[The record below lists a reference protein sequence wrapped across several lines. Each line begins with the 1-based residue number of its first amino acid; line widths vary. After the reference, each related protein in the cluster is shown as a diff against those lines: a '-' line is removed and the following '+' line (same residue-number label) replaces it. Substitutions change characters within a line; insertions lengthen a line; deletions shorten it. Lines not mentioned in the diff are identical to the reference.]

1 MTEQELIK
9 KLDDLI
15 EQKELEISNGNYER
29 AAQIRDLIRKH
40 TNQLEEL
47 MNNENNEQQIEE

>member
-29 AAQIRDLIRKH
+29 AAQIRDLIRKY
-40 TNQLEEL
+40 TDQLEKL
-47 MNNENNEQQIEE
+47 MNNENDDQQN